1 MALNVGNYTQQ
12 AVVNPFQQRS
22 EEARAP
28 EQKKPQENRTQ
39 PREAAAAGAQ
49 ETETRNER
57 RAEST
62 RSDERSEEPRDA
74 RRGSNVDITV

>member
-1 MALNVGNYTQQ
+1 MALNVGSYTQQ
-12 AVVNPFQQRS
+12 ALVNPFQQRN

-28 EQKKPQENRTQ
+28 EQKKPEENRTQ

-57 RAEST
+57 RAESA
-62 RSDERSEEPRDA
+62 RSDERSEETRDS